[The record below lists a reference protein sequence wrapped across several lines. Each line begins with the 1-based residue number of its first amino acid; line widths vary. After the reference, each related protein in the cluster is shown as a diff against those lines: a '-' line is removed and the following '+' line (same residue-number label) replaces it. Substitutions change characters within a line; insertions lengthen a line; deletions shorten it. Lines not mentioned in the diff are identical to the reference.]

1 MKISKTTSITILC
14 HSTSGRI
21 KSNLSKKET
30 IKSRLE
36 TKRHLNITMNI
47 ILQYLL
53 ILNFLAPHSTLPH
66 RTSPIREPRG
76 IDLLSDE
83 DSKSSK
89 RREDCSRSNVI
100 HTSSNN
106 DNYSRDE
113 CLEENHQL
121 PLKVLTC
128 LNNCANCV
136 KQWRTGVYNGR
147 NCANDCMKQSSEE
160 NAVESM
166 DPDCNR
172 MKYFNST
179 YLSSVK

>member
-1 MKISKTTSITILC
+1 
-14 HSTSGRI
+14 
-21 KSNLSKKET
+21 
-30 IKSRLE
+30 
-36 TKRHLNITMNI
+36 MNI

-53 ILNFLAPHSTLPH
+53 ILNFLAPHNTLPH

-83 DSKSSK
+83 NLNKSNRK
-89 RREDCSRSNVI
+89 EDCSRGSNTM
-100 HTSSNN
+100 HSSNN
-106 DNYSRDE
+106 DSYNRDE
-113 CLEENHQL
+113 SNCLEENQISS
-121 PLKVLTC
+121 KVLTC

-160 NAVESM
+160 NPIESM

-179 YLSSVK
+179 YLSSVN